1 MNDGMRSMVRC
12 QKTFKHPVTK
22 VFEAFLNPVLL
33 CQWYGPRYT
42 EVGELFV
49 EPIVGG
55 RFDVELISERFGSLW
70 TRGFFKEISPNRK
83 LVYTFIFD
91 PDITAAG
98 DSVVTVNF
106 EEGLEG
112 TEVTVLQVLEKIIDP
127 TGRTEGWR
135 DLLDKLEELLPTL

>member
-1 MNDGMRSMVRC
+1 MQNEMRSMVRC
-12 QKTFKHPVTK
+12 QKVFKHPVNK

-33 CQWYGPRYT
+33 CQWYGPRYA

-49 EPIVGG
+49 EPVVGG

-70 TRGFFKEISPNRK
+70 TRGFFKEITQNRK

-91 PDITAAG
+91 PDLTAAG
-98 DSVVTVNF
+98 DSVVTVEF
-106 EEGLEG
+106 VERTEG

-127 TGRTEGWR
+127 TGRTQGWI
-135 DLLDKLEELLPTL
+135 DLLDKLDEMLTAS